1 MLKKGTANCLKNT
14 CKTDH
19 QWTKKTTDHA
29 FQNTEP
35 GRAGGT
41 LVVPSV
47 RLGTIV
53 VPCVHLGTI
62 VVPVC
67 TYLSRGFFLR
77 QVPSGENTHEVPK
90 ENTLQILGQN
100 MTSSAQAS
108 ALGNNTPLLPAAL
121 IPKEIQP
128 VTGND
133 VNLSNC
139 ANEK

>member
-1 MLKKGTANCLKNT
+1 M
-14 CKTDH
+14 
-19 QWTKKTTDHA
+19 
-29 FQNTEP
+29 
-35 GRAGGT
+35 
-41 LVVPSV
+41 VPSV

-53 VPCVHLGTI
+53 DPCVHLGTI

-77 QVPSGENTHEVPK
+77 QVPSGENRHEVPK

-108 ALGNNTPLLPAAL
+108 ALGNNNPLLPAAL
-121 IPKEIQP
+121 IPEEFQP